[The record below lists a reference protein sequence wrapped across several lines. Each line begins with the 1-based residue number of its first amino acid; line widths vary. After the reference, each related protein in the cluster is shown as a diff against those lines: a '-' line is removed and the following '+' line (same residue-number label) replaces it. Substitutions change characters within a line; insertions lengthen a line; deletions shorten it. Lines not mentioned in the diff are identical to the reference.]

1 MGIAVIVT
9 GSTRA
14 SMLVGL
20 SAKAGAMRR
29 LTPKATATAA
39 GLRQTLGEG
48 NGTLM

>member
-20 SAKAGAMRR
+20 RR